1 MISCIRVQSSTYRG
15 EFINA
20 YEVVDPDG
28 RELPPSA
35 LHAYLAGAP
44 EHRDYILSEEEKLRA
59 DLLCSLAYANARP
72 RSVSAIMPITGTA
85 ARRKSAPGALAPSKA
100 SNGPVASPEIRE
112 KVMRTAKVFLE
123 DGLMIGSAAARAV
136 AILETVSRSN
146 KPVSAVELG
155 SRLSLPKATVHR
167 QMLLLE
173 EINFLQRE
181 PGTKRFIAGE
191 RLVQM
196 SLETLINAPKRA
208 ERHAVLEALVEEVQ
222 ETCNV
227 TMLVG
232 NEIVYIDRVECHWPL
247 RTHFQIGSRVPI
259 HCGASGKLFLSLMPA
274 AKRRR
279 LLRPAALK
287 RYTEKT
293 VLDPDI
299 IEGELKRIRSTKVGI
314 DVEEFVHGLIGL
326 AVPVFD
332 RRGRMC
338 ATVSMHA
345 PTLRVTVE
353 RALDFVPALRRAAAA
368 VSATL

>member
-1 MISCIRVQSSTYRG
+1 MTR
-15 EFINA
+15 
-20 YEVVDPDG
+20 
-28 RELPPSA
+28 
-35 LHAYLAGAP
+35 
-44 EHRDYILSEEEKLRA
+44 K
-59 DLLCSLAYANARP
+59 ANKR
-72 RSVSAIMPITGTA
+72 
-85 ARRKSAPGALAPSKA
+85 
-100 SNGPVASPEIRE
+100 PVAYRRE
-112 KVMRTAKVFLE
+112 KAMRVAKLFLE
-123 DGLMIGSAAARAV
+123 DGPVHSSAAARAL

-146 KPVSAVELG
+146 EPVSAVDLG
-155 SRLSLPKATVHR
+155 PRLGLPRATVHR

-173 EINFLQRE
+173 QINFLQRE

-191 RLVQM
+191 RLEQM
-196 SLETLINAPKRA
+196 SLEALINTPKKS
-208 ERHAVLEALVEEVQ
+208 ERHAVLQGLVDEVQ

-227 TMLVG
+227 TVLVG

-247 RTHFQIGSRVPI
+247 RTHFHIGSRVPI

-274 AKRRR
+274 ARRRR
-279 LLRPAALK
+279 LLRAAALK

-299 IEGELKRIRSTKVGI
+299 IERELKRIRSTKVGI

-338 ATVSMHA
+338 ATLSMHA
-345 PTLRVTVE
+345 PTLRVTAESV
-353 RALDFVPALRRAAAA
+353 LDFVPALRRAAAA